1 MSGPGVRLVVWYA
14 GKASHAEAATLQ
26 LTVVAGHWLRTQA
39 GRRTFWS
46 LDFFTGSA
54 SSRSGGCARGERQES
69 ERRGMAMGEGE
80 SEGEGEDRARKRAV
94 GD

>member
-1 MSGPGVRLVVWYA
+1 M
-14 GKASHAEAATLQ
+14 
-26 LTVVAGHWLRTQA
+26 
-39 GRRTFWS
+39 
-46 LDFFTGSA
+46 DFFTGSA